1 MKPLLWTVLL
11 AALVANVSLS
21 FLVDQNGLHIALSA
35 VSGVAVLASGAGLW
49 ALRDL
54 RED

>member
-21 FLVDQNGLHIALSA
+21 FVVDQNGTHIALSV

-49 ALRDL
+49 ALRGP